1 MGDSGELEEYIG
13 WLLRSS
19 QKCLH
24 SNTINLLLDAVLD
37 QINDVERDY
46 TIELDNMRILVPSTH
61 ALNVW
66 ANILHIYCFD
76 DYMLEEAASK
86 ATSTDVNVVID
97 AGAFIGLTAL
107 KFASQYPNARIVAVE
122 PNPYIVDYLR
132 LNIEMNRLSDRVV
145 IERAALASKSGQG
158 VLFVPKDSPVNAS
171 LYKEYA
177 VKYSDGDVSTVYVK
191 LKTLDDIVRD
201 YRLNRVDVLKLDIEG
216 EEANVVEYAVNSGIL
231 RRMDVKMIIV
241 EVHREDDSSR
251 IAGLLKR
258 EGYLCRLRWLSGTE
272 QWVVTCIR

>member
-1 MGDSGELEEYIG
+1 MSVDRELEEYIG

-24 SNTINLLLDAVLD
+24 DHTIDLLLDAVLD

-46 TIELDNMRILVPSTH
+46 TIELDNMRILVPSTY

-76 DYMLEEAASK
+76 DYMLEEA
-86 ATSTDVNVVID
+86 TGTDADVVID
-97 AGAFIGLTAL
+97 AGAFIGLATL
-107 KFASQYPNARIVAVE
+107 KFASHYPNAHIVAVE

-132 LNIEMNRLSDRVV
+132 LNIEMNKLGNRVV
-145 IERAALASKSGQG
+145 IESAALASKSGQG

-177 VKYSDGDVSTVYVK
+177 VKYGDGDVLMVNVR

-216 EEANVVEYAVNSGIL
+216 EEANVVEHAVNSGVL
-231 RRMDVKMIIV
+231 RRMGVRMIIV
-241 EVHREDDSSR
+241 EAHREDDSSR
-251 IAGLLKR
+251 IAGLLR
-258 EGYLCRLRWLSGTE
+258 GEGYSCKLRWLSGTE
-272 QWVVTCIR
+272 QWIVTCMR